1 MAYRD
6 SVIVFTSYIY
16 VHIAIQQGRGRD
28 VAHKALGTDSTRP
41 DCRPPVPTL
50 QKYPADS
57 RNHVVLIR
65 KSRFCEVAIGVGEEL
80 SVADLEALITKVVRA
95 ADKIGAGHAV
105 GALTSDNKTG
115 GGRSDS

>member
-1 MAYRD
+1 M
-6 SVIVFTSYIY
+6 
-16 VHIAIQQGRGRD
+16 
-28 VAHKALGTDSTRP
+28 
-41 DCRPPVPTL
+41 
-50 QKYPADS
+50 
-57 RNHVVLIR
+57 LIR